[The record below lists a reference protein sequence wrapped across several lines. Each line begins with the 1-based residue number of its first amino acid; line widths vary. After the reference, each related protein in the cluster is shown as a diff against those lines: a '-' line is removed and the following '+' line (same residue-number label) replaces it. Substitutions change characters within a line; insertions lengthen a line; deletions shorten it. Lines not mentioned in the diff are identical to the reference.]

1 MTETQS
7 APGLVTG
14 TWTID
19 TAHSEV
25 TFAIR
30 HLMNTVRGTFHR
42 FTGRIEVARELFAST
57 VHAEIEMA
65 SLDTRN
71 ADRDA
76 HVRSADFLEV
86 ERYPVM
92 TFTAKD
98 VLPATVGR
106 RARQSR
112 YEVVGDLTIRDVT
125 REVRLL
131 TEYHGVSDVEWEGT
145 RVGFTASTVINR
157 RDFGIEFNI
166 PLRGDRYLL
175 GDEIEVGLEIQAVY
189 SGRP

>member
-1 MTETQS
+1 MTETQP
-7 APGLVTG
+7 APGLITG

-30 HLMNTVRGTFHR
+30 HLINTVRGTFTR
-42 FTGRIEVARELFAST
+42 FSGQVDVAPELFDSR
-57 VHAEIEMA
+57 VHAEIEMD

-86 ERYPVM
+86 EKYPVM
-92 TFTAKD
+92 TFTATG
-98 VLPATVGR
+98 VRPATVGR
-106 RARQSR
+106 RARHSR
-112 YEVVGDLTIRDVT
+112 YEVVGDLTIRGVT
-125 REVRLL
+125 RQVRLL
-131 TEYHGVSDVEWEGT
+131 TEYHGVSDVDWEGT

-157 RDFGIEFNI
+157 QDFGIEFNI
-166 PLRGDRYLL
+166 PLQGDKYLL

-189 SGRP
+189 TPG